1 METEL
6 DDVMRRL
13 HALDFSRPTIDSLR
27 ARVMQRR
34 RRRRVTSVTALVFAF
49 ALGIAGLAFAVDR
62 DDRAHV
68 TTEVPVTTTLPS
80 PATTVANEL
89 KVDEL
94 ARPPFTI
101 DQIGAQFVANG
112 DDLYA
117 FAATRLY
124 RLSPVTADATWVEV
138 ASALPDRFL
147 SNIVLFDTDRA
158 FVIDGSGS
166 AGRALAELDLRR
178 GLLTPRGQ
186 VTGEFYTGASD
197 GRYVYF
203 VSARDTIRFDT
214 TTRRLDVAA
223 APSAMRA
230 PTMVE
235 VLADGHV
242 LAAFLGTTSPFAF
255 LDPNTLEWRGVE
267 LFPGYAAVYIASHA
281 GSSERAVT
289 LALRRNDGLR
299 TFVATLARRDDTP
312 AYVEMVTQS
321 GDTSG
326 CIIPAVA
333 YSASTGVVGIS
344 CSELA
349 RITPA
354 GPVPA
359 GSFPRDEPYR
369 FVSGKVVVVI
379 LNQSNRLLRISAG

>member
-6 DDVMRRL
+6 EDVMGRL
-13 HALDFSRPTIDSLR
+13 HALDFARPTIDSLR
-27 ARVMQRR
+27 ARVLQRR
-34 RRRRVTSVTALVFAF
+34 RRRRVASVTALVFAF
-49 ALGIAGLAFAVDR
+49 ALGIAGLALAVDR
-62 DDRAHV
+62 HDRGNL
-68 TTEVPVTTTLPS
+68 TTEVPITTTRPS
-80 PATTVANEL
+80 PPTTVANEL
-89 KVDEL
+89 NVDEL

-101 DQIGAQFVANG
+101 DQNGVQFVANG

-124 RLSPVTADATWVEV
+124 RLSLVTADATWVEV
-138 ASALPDRFL
+138 TSALPDRFM
-147 SNIVLFDTDRA
+147 SNIVVFDTDRA

-166 AGRALAELDLRR
+166 AGPALAELDLRR
-178 GLLTPRGQ
+178 GQLTPRGR
-186 VTGEFYTGASD
+186 VAGEFYAGASD

-214 TTRRLDVAA
+214 TSGTLDVTA
-223 APSAMRA
+223 APSAVRA
-230 PTMVE
+230 PTMTE
-235 VLADGHV
+235 VLADGNV
-242 LAAFLGTTSPFAF
+242 FAAFLGTTSPFAF
-255 LDPNTLEWRGVE
+255 LDPTTLEWRGVG

-281 GSSERAVT
+281 GSERAVT

-312 AYVEMVTQS
+312 ALVELATQS

-369 FVSGKVVVVI
+369 FISGKVVVVI